1 MTARHELIALS
12 GRCEKANR
20 VRLLSLAVRKRVHFL
35 HMLVLRNIKSIGL
48 SFQLSFICANMSA
61 LWDYENW
68 LLSRYDVKL
77 GMPVGLGRL
86 THEPW
91 VRHVK
96 NDLPN
101 SDFTWEQYV
110 KHVEANDGDDW
121 FFECPD
127 DLETGQ

>member
-1 MTARHELIALS
+1 
-12 GRCEKANR
+12 
-20 VRLLSLAVRKRVHFL
+20 
-35 HMLVLRNIKSIGL
+35 MLVLRNIKSIGL
-48 SFQLSFICANMSA
+48 GFQLSFICATMSA

-68 LLSRYDVKL
+68 LLGRYDVKL

-96 NDLPN
+96 KDLPN
-101 SDFTWEQYV
+101 RDFTWEQYD

-127 DLETGQ
+127 DLETG

>member
-1 MTARHELIALS
+1 MS
-12 GRCEKANR
+12 
-20 VRLLSLAVRKRVHFL
+20 
-35 HMLVLRNIKSIGL
+35 VLRNIKSIGL
-48 SFQLSFICANMSA
+48 GFQQSVICANMSA

-77 GMPVGLGRL
+77 GMPIGLGRL

-101 SDFTWEQYV
+101 SDFTWEQYE
-110 KHVEANDGDDW
+110 KHVEAAEGDDW
-121 FFECPD
+121 FFECAT
-127 DLETGQ
+127 DLEAGQ

>member
-1 MTARHELIALS
+1 
-12 GRCEKANR
+12 
-20 VRLLSLAVRKRVHFL
+20 
-35 HMLVLRNIKSIGL
+35 
-48 SFQLSFICANMSA
+48 MSA

-68 LLSRYDVKL
+68 LLSRYDVTL

-110 KHVEANDGDDW
+110 KHVESKSGDDW
-121 FFECPD
+121 FFECSD

>member
-1 MTARHELIALS
+1 
-12 GRCEKANR
+12 
-20 VRLLSLAVRKRVHFL
+20 
-35 HMLVLRNIKSIGL
+35 
-48 SFQLSFICANMSA
+48 MSA

-68 LLSRYDVKL
+68 LLGRYDVRL

-121 FFECPD
+121 FFESPD
-127 DLETGQ
+127 DLETHQ

>member
-1 MTARHELIALS
+1 MKTVRVKKTRA
-12 GRCEKANR
+12 CE
-20 VRLLSLAVRKRVHFL
+20 RVHFL
-35 HMLVLRNIKSIGL
+35 HMSVLRNIKSIDLG
-48 SFQLSFICANMSA
+48 FELSFIFANMSA

-77 GMPVGLGRL
+77 GMPIGLGRVK
-86 THEPW
+86 HEPW

-110 KHVEANDGDDW
+110 KHVEAAAGDDW
-121 FFECPD
+121 FFECAT
-127 DLETGQ
+127 DLEAGQ

>member
-1 MTARHELIALS
+1 
-12 GRCEKANR
+12 
-20 VRLLSLAVRKRVHFL
+20 
-35 HMLVLRNIKSIGL
+35 MLVLRNIKSIGL
-48 SFQLSFICANMSA
+48 GFQLSFICANMSA

-68 LLSRYDVKL
+68 LLGKYDVKL

-121 FFECPD
+121 FFESPD